1 MHVIVGSDRRLSGGA
16 VILVLVLAA
25 GLLAI
30 VSAGCG
36 EASGSGGGDSAAVVE
51 TEGTI
56 GPDDTRDPDHAD
68 LPYDAYTFEAT
79 QGDAVV
85 AEVGADGFVPLL
97 KLVEVATGAPL
108 AEWEAEYSDDDALTY
123 TIAGPGTYEVRVYAL
138 EDGRGT
144 YTLTVRVNP

>member
-1 MHVIVGSDRRLSGGA
+1 MRVISGSGRRLSGGA
-16 VILVLVLAA
+16 VILVLILAA

-30 VSAGCG
+30 VPTGCG
-36 EASGSGGGDSAAVVE
+36 EASGGGDSTAVIA
-51 TEGTI
+51 TEGSI
-56 GPDDTRDPDHAD
+56 GPDDTRDPDHSD
-68 LPYDAYTFEAT
+68 LPYDAYTFEA
-79 QGDAVV
+79 QGGDAVV

-138 EDGRGT
+138 EDGSGT